1 MSRINLR
8 IPSLPFPS
16 LLAGVLIAAGAGA
29 ARAQDAPPATPP
41 AATSSTDTAAQGGS
55 GAQAGS
61 STAPAASTPAAATTK
76 AGKSSA
82 VCFKLTGHCVDNGKA
97 GTAPATKSG
106 ATASKDAGATDK
118 SLNLTAP
125 DIRTVV
131 SPEEL
136 KEPLPSNEQI
146 TETEDA
152 DTVAVKGNG
161 GVPADVPMGFGAL
174 WWALN
179 HPTQA
184 WRIVAPAE

>member
-1 MSRINLR
+1 VSRIKLR
-8 IPSLPFPS
+8 IPTLHFHS
-16 LLAGVLIAAGAGA
+16 LLAAALLAAAGAA
-29 ARAQDAPPATPP
+29 QAQDAPPAPPP
-41 AATSSTDTAAQGGS
+41 AATTGTDTAASASAGQSG

-61 STAPAASTPAAATTK
+61 STATASDSTTK
-76 AGKSSA
+76 AGKSAA

-106 ATASKDAGATDK
+106 AAASKDAGVADK

-136 KEPLPSNEQI
+136 KEPLPSNDQV
-146 TETEDA
+146 TETEEA
-152 DTVAVKGNG
+152 DTVAVKGN

-184 WRIVAPAE
+184 WRIVAPAD